1 MGIFVVTFAVILFV
15 VLAMAIG
22 VIAGRKP
29 IGGSCGGM
37 GAVGLECEAGCAK
50 PCPKRRAR
58 MKAQAEGKEE

>member
-1 MGIFVVTFAVILFV
+1 MSAFVVTFGVILLA

-29 IGGSCGGM
+29 IGGSCGGL

-58 MKAQAEGKEE
+58 MQAQAEEEE